1 MTVVERFLKYVSFD
15 TKSDPEGTASPTTKG
30 QFVLGEFLVEQ
41 LKEVGLHNCHIDE
54 NGYVYGFLPASEGLE
69 SEPCIGF
76 IAHIDTSPD
85 VSGKDVKTEIVEY
98 NGGDIVHS
106 SGLITSPKD
115 FSVLDLFVGQKLIIT
130 DGKTL
135 LGSDDKAGIAEIVS
149 AMEYL
154 VKNPSVRHPKIAVA
168 FTPDEEIGAGA
179 DLLNLEKFGAK
190 WGYTIDGG
198 ILGEIEYENFN
209 AAGVK
214 VKVNGVNI
222 HPGSAKNK
230 MKNAVLMANEFISMM
245 PSAETPAH
253 TEGYEGFYHISDFS
267 GDETLS
273 TFSMLIRDHDMDKFL
288 ARKKFVRDLTDYL
301 NGVYGEGTFETEITD
316 SYYNMK
322 EKILPYASIID
333 DAKSAMVKAGV
344 TPQIVAI
351 RGGTDGARLSF
362 RGLPCPNLSTG
373 GINFHSVHE
382 MISTKALEKM
392 VEVIINIV
400 SRN

>member
-1 MTVVERFLKYVSFD
+1 MSVTERFLKYVTFD

-30 QFVLGEFLVEQ
+30 QLVLGEFLVEE
-41 LKEVGLHNCHIDE
+41 LKKVGLENCHIDE
-54 NGYVYGFLPASEGLE
+54 NGYVYGFLPASKGLE
-69 SEPCIGF
+69 DEPSIGF

-85 VSGKDVKTEIVEY
+85 VSGKNVKTEIVEY
-98 NGGDIVHS
+98 NGGDIVHR

-154 VKNPSVRHPKIAVA
+154 VKNPNVRHPKIAVA

-179 DLLNLEKFGAK
+179 DLLDLEKFGAK

-209 AAGVK
+209 AAAVK

-230 MKNAVLMANEFISMM
+230 MKNAVLMAHEFISMM

-253 TEGYEGFYHISDFS
+253 TEGYEGFYHISDFC
-267 GDETLS
+267 GDETTA

-288 ARKKFVRDLTDYL
+288 ERKSFIQGLTDYL
-301 NGVYGEGTFETEITD
+301 NSVYGAGTFETEITD

-322 EKILPYASIID
+322 EKILPYISIID

-382 MISTKALEKM
+382 MISTNSLEKM
-392 VEVIINIV
+392 VEVIVNIV